1 MIPGEPRAG
10 QLLIA
15 RDPGDG
21 SYFDRSVVL
30 LLDHDDEGS
39 VGVCLHQPGTQPLP
53 SPLMEL
59 HPLLTPPAVIFEG
72 GPVNENAIVALAQLH
87 HPREQPDCWQPL
99 FGDVGSVALDV
110 PIEELDGPFS
120 HLRLFM
126 GLAGWG
132 PGQLIGELLRG
143 SWYRTLPTAEEI
155 FATPD
160 HLWQRVLKRCGGE
173 PGLWSTWTDTPA
185 WN

>member
-1 MIPGEPRAG
+1 M
-10 QLLIA
+10 IA

-39 VGVCLHQPGTQPLP
+39 VGVCLHQPGAQPLP
-53 SPLMEL
+53 PPLMEL
-59 HPLLTPPAVIFEG
+59 RPLLTPPAEIFEG
-72 GPVNENAIVALAQLH
+72 GPVNEHAVIGLAQLRRPGS
-87 HPREQPDCWQPL
+87 HPKGWQPL
-99 FGDVGSVALDV
+99 FQDVGSLALDT
-110 PIEELDGPFS
+110 PYEELDGHFS
-120 HLRLFM
+120 HFRIFM

-143 SWYRTLPTAEEI
+143 SWFRTPATPEEI
-155 FATPD
+155 FATPER
-160 HLWQRVLKRCGGE
+160 LWQRILRRCGGQC
-173 PGLWSTWTDTPA
+173 GLWSTWTDTPS

>member
-39 VGVCLHQPGTQPLP
+39 VGVCLHQPTSHPLP
-53 SPLMEL
+53 YLLEDL
-59 HPLLTPPAVIFEG
+59 RPLLTPPAEIFEG
-72 GPVNENAIVALAQLH
+72 GPVNENAVIALAQLRRQGTQ
-87 HPREQPDCWQPL
+87 PRGWQPL
-99 FGDVGSVALDV
+99 FRDVGSLAIDT
-110 PIEELDGPFS
+110 PFDELDGYFS
-120 HLRLFM
+120 HLRIFM

-132 PGQLIGELLRG
+132 PGQLIAELLRG
-143 SWYRTLPTAEEI
+143 SWFRAHATAEEI
-155 FATPD
+155 FGTPEQ
-160 HLWQRVLKRCGGE
+160 LWQRVLKRCGGE
-173 PGLWSTWTDTPA
+173 PGLWSTWTDSPS